1 MIHTLSFLYMTAL
14 DFHFP
19 FYLTLWPHFILTIA
33 QHTRRKQQFTCIVN
47 PHKLLSKFQGE
58 SSLSVE
64 TSGTLFSLWATV
76 EVQWDE

>member
-14 DFHFP
+14 DFYFP

-47 PHKLLSKFQGE
+47 PHKLLGKFQGE